1 MAGGAAPP
9 GAHHTWLLP
18 RRPPVPVPRVRGG
31 ARVSRDQRVPR
42 AAPRLP
48 AAAPGQLAGVA
59 GAGPGL
65 GGAQRLCAG
74 HSQEQPGIQ
83 GAYYINYYILM
94 FYSRK
99 PLLCFPLDNDQ
110 SEESYVLN

>member
-83 GAYYINYYILM
+83 GAYYINYQILM
-94 FYSRK
+94 FHSRK
-99 PLLCFPLDNDQ
+99 AAIMLSFR
-110 SEESYVLN
+110 

>member
-31 ARVSRDQRVPR
+31 ARVPRDQRVPR
-42 AAPRLP
+42 AAARLP
-48 AAAPGQLAGVA
+48 AAASGQLAGVA

-65 GGAQRLCAG
+65 GGARGLRAG
-74 HSQEQPGIQ
+74 HSPEHPGLQ
-83 GAYYINYYILM
+83 GAYTTLIIIYL
-94 FYSRK
+94 FTHVSLSGSR
-99 PLLCFPLDNDQ
+99 
-110 SEESYVLN
+110 